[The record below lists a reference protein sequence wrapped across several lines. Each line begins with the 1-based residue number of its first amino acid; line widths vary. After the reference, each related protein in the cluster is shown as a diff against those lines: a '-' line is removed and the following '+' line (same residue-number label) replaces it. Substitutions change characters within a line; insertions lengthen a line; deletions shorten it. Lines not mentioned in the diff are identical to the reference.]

1 MSIFYLAAFASA
13 ITLVPTDIDQPRTAH
28 IEYGDLNLAS
38 AAGQNTLDRRVK
50 TALNMVCGDWQ
61 EGTLAQRKRSRQCRN
76 RAMAQI
82 VPQRQAAIE
91 QADRVR
97 LAAKF

>member
-1 MSIFYLAAFASA
+1 MSIFYLAAVASA
-13 ITLVPTDIDQPRTAH
+13 ITLIPTDIDQPREAR
-28 IEYGDLNLAS
+28 IEYHDLNLAS
-38 AAGQNTLDRRVK
+38 STGQETLDRRVR
-50 TALNMVCGDWQ
+50 TALNMVCDDWQ
-61 EGTLAQRKRSRQCRN
+61 EGTLAQRKRSRQCRD

-91 QADRVR
+91 QAERVR